1 MFLRLFNFISNSM
14 IYNENKRNKEQDTDM
29 ILQIF
34 PVEYDLILD
43 KTITFALVIISA
55 YGNGKSR
62 IHFQG

>member
-1 MFLRLFNFISNSM
+1 M

-43 KTITFALVIISA
+43 KTITFALVIIST